1 MCVSSRSPDNGSSG
15 WTLKVVP
22 SEPYFPLV
30 WPWQSMIDIYQ
41 WASTQR
47 CIPPNLF
54 SMLFSPLHCSGC
66 KYPVMIKNTAT
77 HPLFRETINIC
88 IANRQVR
95 VECLFSI
102 YITKNYIMS
111 VNCAG
116 TRNTVPIEV
125 NYASRQLISFSLKSF
140 FYSAGTMMN
149 ANFTWLFILVRR
161 SRELK
166 TSYQHTSLN
175 FTVKE
180 QPVVLQFCSRLI
192 WIQGRECC
200 DELVYLWYITSGQ
213 VVSREHKFFMPSF
226 WKA

>member
-1 MCVSSRSPDNGSSG
+1 
-15 WTLKVVP
+15 
-22 SEPYFPLV
+22 
-30 WPWQSMIDIYQ
+30 MIDIYQ

-125 NYASRQLISFSLKSF
+125 NHASRQLISFSVKYVFS
-140 FYSAGTMMN
+140 SAGTMMN

-180 QPVVLQFCSRLI
+180 QPVVLQFV
-192 WIQGRECC
+192 QGWFGYRAENAATNWSIF
-200 DELVYLWYITSGQ
+200 DILLSSGQ